1 MFKPVRIDPRQ
12 VGQTPST
19 NSGSSPGVSQQE
31 AAEAARRL
39 FSYFPPREVGDP
51 MVVLAGTVELL
62 MQYPRSVL
70 ASILSPI
77 SGLPAT
83 MKWAPSVA
91 EIRDACESRMSS
103 IRARQRQQDVQRSQL
118 QERRQI
124 EDRSSRKSYDE
135 IADDLARHGI
145 NIRAGKASSPAL
157 SGRDDFKERFGLSD
171 DDFDA
176 LPDQPMK
183 KVG

>member
-1 MFKPVRIDPRQ
+1 
-12 VGQTPST
+12 
-19 NSGSSPGVSQQE
+19 
-31 AAEAARRL
+31 L

-91 EIRDACESRMSS
+91 EIREACESRMAP
-103 IRARQRQQDVQRSQL
+103 IRDRQRAQAALRDQL
-118 QERRQI
+118 QERQQI

-145 NIRAGKASSPAL
+145 NIRAGRSAGSAGQSK
-157 SGRDDFKERFGLSD
+157 DQFKERFGLSD
-171 DDFDA
+171 ADFDA
-176 LPDQPMK
+176 IPDQPMQE
-183 KVG
+183 VG